1 MPINKWNL
9 GFAYVEREPDG
20 QFTVHNHTIIKGKVR

>member
-9 GFAYVEREPDG
+9 GFAYAEREQDNG
-20 QFTVHNHTIIKGKVR
+20 FTVHNHTIIKGKIR